1 MSLAK
6 FTARSALSAIF
17 ITGGLGEIKSADQL
31 SGAVDGLLAK
41 LPEAATSQIP
51 DVDPNLLVKANGCTM
66 LTAGSLL
73 ALGIKPRL
81 AATILAAQLVPVT
94 LAGHPFWEK
103 DDDEKIGEQIQFLKN
118 LGLIGGLLAVA
129 LGGATTKK

>member
-81 AATILAAQLVPVT
+81 AATILAAQLAPVT

-129 LGGATTKK
+129 LGGATKKK

>member
-51 DVDPNLLVKANGCTM
+51 DVDP
-66 LTAGSLL
+66 
-73 ALGIKPRL
+73 
-81 AATILAAQLVPVT
+81 
-94 LAGHPFWEK
+94 
-103 DDDEKIGEQIQFLKN
+103 
-118 LGLIGGLLAVA
+118 
-129 LGGATTKK
+129 

>member
-94 LAGHPFWEK
+94 LAGHRSGQRHQET
-103 DDDEKIGEQIQFLKN
+103 FL
-118 LGLIGGLLAVA
+118 LTG
-129 LGGATTKK
+129 

>member
-6 FTARSALSAIF
+6 FIARSALSAIF
-17 ITGGLGEIKSADQL
+17 IKGGLGQVTSADYL
-31 SGAVDGLLAK
+31 SGAVDGLFGK
-41 LPEAATSQIP
+41 MPEAVRSQIP
-51 DVDPNLLVKANGCTM
+51 DVDPSLLVKVNGGTM
-66 LTAGSLL
+66 VTAGSML

-103 DDDEKIGEQIQFLKN
+103 DGDEKAGEQIQFFKN
-118 LGLIGGLLAVA
+118 ISLIGGLLAVA
-129 LGGATTKK
+129 LGGATKK